1 MITQRMQQTEV
12 HAEIACFS
20 MRPHVI
26 GQTAI
31 HDLHHPRISAERV
44 HIPNELL
51 SMFSFRDFY
60 LLNKYGPRT
69 GKIII
74 ISEQERIK
82 KMVDEGHERS
92 LINKAFY
99 QIFSGHKVSELQVGI
114 KDWYKEVRNRPGFFI
129 QPTLNELQSHQMNGV
144 CPVFVSGSSQE
155 ILAPLAEELGVQY
168 VLANKLEIVRD
179 RYTGKIVPPQTIGIG
194 KRDVILDFLKSEDS
208 DPATCYGYHFSFLH
222 FLLYVLHL
230 VTLNFPHYFLRVQQN
245 TYM

>member
-1 MITQRMQQTEV
+1 MSVLKFAFFDVDETLIN
-12 HAEIACFS
+12 
-20 MRPHVI
+20 
-26 GQTAI
+26 
-31 HDLHHPRISAERV
+31 LK
-44 HIPNELL
+44 

-208 DPATCYGYHFSFLH
+208 DPATCYGYGDHISDLPM
-222 FLLYVLHL
+222 LEYIG
-230 VTLNFPHYFLRVQQN
+230 FPVVVAGDDSLTRIGKERGWHILCEASS
-245 TYM
+245 TDS